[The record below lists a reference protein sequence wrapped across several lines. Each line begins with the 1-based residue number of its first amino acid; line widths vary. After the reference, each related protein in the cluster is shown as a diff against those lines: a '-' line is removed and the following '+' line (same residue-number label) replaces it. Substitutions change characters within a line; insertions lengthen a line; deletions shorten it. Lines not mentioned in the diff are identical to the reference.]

1 MSTHWG
7 PPAHNFVPEYQ
18 QSGIPFV
25 TSSTANE
32 VNTTPVLVPFPFVT
46 RWVQIFNTDGTAGD
60 TLRVGFTQ
68 NGVSSNP
75 NANYMILS
83 GGQSTGRLELKCTGL
98 WFLKHGANPT
108 SFSVVAGLTSVK
120 PAQFFAVTGSN
131 GVEGVG

>member
-1 MSTHWG
+1 MSTNWG

-32 VNTTPVLVPFPFVT
+32 VNTTPVFVSFPYVT
-46 RWVQIFNTDGTAGD
+46 RWVQVFNTDGVVGD
-60 TLRVGFTQ
+60 TLRMGFTQ
-68 NGVSSNP
+68 NGVQANP

-83 GGQSTGRLELKCTGL
+83 GGQSTDRLELKCTGL

-108 SFSVVAGLTSVK
+108 SFSVVAGLTSVT
-120 PAQFFAVTGSN
+120 PGNFFVMSGSN
-131 GVEGVG
+131 GVVGVG